1 MVKYRL
7 KITDIVEETKDTRTY
22 YMEMPRNFQWEEGSH
37 AHIGLTGY
45 DAGETPVKEW
55 VRHMSIMT
63 LPDEN
68 KIGFTTRKR
77 ENCSEFK
84 EKLFQTGIG
93 EEIVVFKPG
102 SRMSL
107 RREGR
112 PIILL
117 SMGVGIATMRPLV
130 LAFDK
135 DRTDIP
141 MMVNINVDASGEFLY
156 REKLDEVT
164 CECFKNLWLTS
175 RGALQ
180 SFIESLDYEEKPIFY
195 LVGSDNFL
203 IDLIH
208 RLGASGVLQEDMV
221 IDKKEEFLSR
231 FLMISPREFDVL
243 L

>member
-7 KITDIVEETKDTRTY
+7 KITDIVDETSDTRTY
-22 YMEMPRNFQWEEGSH
+22 YMEMPRDFIWDEGSH
-37 AHIGLTGY
+37 AHIGLSGY

-63 LPDEN
+63 LPEEN

-84 EKLFQTGIG
+84 EKLFQTKVGD
-93 EEIVVFKPG
+93 EIVVFKPG

-107 RREGR
+107 RRENR
-112 PIILL
+112 PVILI

-135 DRTDIP
+135 DRRDIP
-141 MMVNINVDASGEFLY
+141 LMVNINVDASGEFLY
-156 REKLDEVT
+156 REKLDEVQ
-164 CECFKNLWLTS
+164 CDCFENRWLS
-175 RGALQ
+175 KRAELQ
-180 SFIESLDYEEKPIFY
+180 SQLEDLDYDEKPVFY
-195 LVGSDNFL
+195 LVGSDSFL
-203 IDLIH
+203 IETIH
-208 RLGASGVLQEDMV
+208 RLGDLGVRQEDVV
-221 IDKKEEFLSR
+221 IDKKEEFLAR
-231 FLMISPREFDVL
+231 FLMISPRDFTVL

>member
-7 KITDIVEETKDTRTY
+7 QITDIVDEVQGTRTY
-22 YMEMPRNFQWEEGSH
+22 YMNMPEGFIWDEGSH
-37 AHIGLTGY
+37 AHIGL
-45 DAGETPVKEW
+45 AGFDEGEMPVKEW

-84 EKLFQTGIG
+84 EKLFQSKIG
-93 EEIVVFKPG
+93 DEIIVFKPG

-107 RREGR
+107 RREDR
-112 PIILL
+112 PVVLV

-130 LAFDK
+130 LAYDK
-135 DRTDIP
+135 NRQGVP
-141 MMVNINVDASGEFLY
+141 SMMNINVDATGDFLY
-156 REKLDEVT
+156 RRDLDHLACDCYT
-164 CECFKNLWLTS
+164 NLWLEG
-175 RGALQ
+175 RQKLHDL
-180 SFIESLDYEEKPIFY
+180 IEELNYEEMPVFY
-195 LVGSDNFL
+195 LVGSDTFI

-208 RLGASGVLQEDMV
+208 RLRGKGVRQEDMV
-221 IDKKEEFLSR
+221 IDKKPEFITR
-231 FLMISPREFDVL
+231 FLMVSPKAFDVL